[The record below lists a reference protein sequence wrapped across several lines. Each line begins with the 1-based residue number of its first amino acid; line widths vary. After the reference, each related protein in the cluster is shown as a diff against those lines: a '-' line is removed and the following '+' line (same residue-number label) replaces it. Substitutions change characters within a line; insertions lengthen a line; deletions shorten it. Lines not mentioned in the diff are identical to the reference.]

1 MQYEG
6 VQCGRWPHLSQLSQV
21 GLTIA
26 VPFHLPL
33 VLLISD
39 NRVYIP
45 MTIPSLRIFGGSFI
59 AFTHRHRSPS
69 MSMEYN
75 RVPASIF
82 SILAEH
88 DWRFSVVE
96 GDNSIIPQNT
106 PKSKPLIGA
115 TRELLLFMISA
126 CWANQSEAWILGY
139 NGIATTLNLQSL
151 KIFLSGTLAYS
162 ILLDLPPLLPQ
173 FVSIMLAAVAV
184 TLIHLLYCSSAI
196 VRGPYCESCACP
208 GNNVMFD
215 DTISLDQRTMAI
227 QRSEHYSMG
236 IPDFAVLVTNLT

>member
-1 MQYEG
+1 MNERLIDPFISSSSTSSPPLTKNWSGDATLCTTQILFCRRNQFRSWILLVRHKYVRASSAVLFISQTLGAPVQYEG
-6 VQCGRWPHLSQLSQV
+6 VQCGRWPHLPQLSQV
-21 GLTIA
+21 GLTIV

-69 MSMEYN
+69 TSMEYN

-115 TRELLLFMISA
+115 TT
-126 CWANQSEAWILGY
+126 G
-139 NGIATTLNLQSL
+139 
-151 KIFLSGTLAYS
+151 
-162 ILLDLPPLLPQ
+162 
-173 FVSIMLAAVAV
+173 
-184 TLIHLLYCSSAI
+184 
-196 VRGPYCESCACP
+196 CP
-208 GNNVMFD
+208 EV
-215 DTISLDQRTMAI
+215 
-227 QRSEHYSMG
+227 
-236 IPDFAVLVTNLT
+236 P